1 MDPSCLPSLLTGD
14 IGGLSM
20 CRDTR
25 EPIPRRSPSNVPGTV
40 VVKHSADGKLY
51 PPPLTCQYLPPNTSL
66 PTYGTTCYLP
76 SMCLPYVVSP
86 APCCNLPTC
95 SGSPL
100 ALELS
105 PSPATSKMSHPP
117 PRHHLSSRHPLADP
131 ANTRPFRL
139 TNTQPTTH
147 LTQTWVGFC
156 FFEEKIVT
164 LSPLTQKRCL
174 PLSLTTAH
182 TQSFFQIVLKP
193 YLHGHQGSSS
203 KA

>member
-40 VVKHSADGKLY
+40 AVKHSADGKLY

-117 PRHHLSSRHPLADP
+117 PAPSPQFAPSTRRSGQYPPFPPNKYSANHSSHPDLGWILL
-131 ANTRPFRL
+131 FRGK
-139 TNTQPTTH
+139 NCH
-147 LTQTWVGFC
+147 
-156 FFEEKIVT
+156 T
-164 LSPLTQKRCL
+164 LSPDTKTL
-174 PLSLTTAH
+174 PS
-182 TQSFFQIVLKP
+182 SFSYYNPHSKA
-193 YLHGHQGSSS
+193 SS
-203 KA
+203 KSC